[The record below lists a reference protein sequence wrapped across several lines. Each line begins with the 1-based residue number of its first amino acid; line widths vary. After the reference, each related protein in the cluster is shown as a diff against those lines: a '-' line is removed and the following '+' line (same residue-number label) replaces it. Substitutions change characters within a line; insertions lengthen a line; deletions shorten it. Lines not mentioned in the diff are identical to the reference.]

1 MEKKK
6 EDSGK
11 RLYFTSENGECSSYS
26 IVSGAEKLD
35 EYSKTRTLPQVSLL
49 TFLMNTFTF
58 LFSFFFFFL
67 SLLCLISF
75 EMVALKI
82 FSS

>member
-58 LFSFFFFFL
+58 LFSFFFFL
-67 SLLCLISF
+67 RLLCLISF